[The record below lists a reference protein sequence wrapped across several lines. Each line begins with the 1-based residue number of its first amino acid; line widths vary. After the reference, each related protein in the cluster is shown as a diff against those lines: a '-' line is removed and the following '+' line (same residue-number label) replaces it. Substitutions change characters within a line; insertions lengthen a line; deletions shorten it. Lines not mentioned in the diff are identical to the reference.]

1 MITIDIDV
9 KIEEILVSATKS
21 GMVATFDLA
30 DAINPK
36 TRLYLKFYKKQID
49 YIMKKFYEVD
59 REKMRA
65 ELRLEFLAR
74 EDTLRAEIVKEIQEA
89 TARSKQRMKPRGVAD

>member
-21 GMVATFDLA
+21 GMVASFDLS

-49 YIMKKFYEVD
+49 YLMKQFYKVD
-59 REKMRA
+59 REKMRD

-74 EDTLRAEIVKEIQEA
+74 EDGLRAEIIKEIQESQA
-89 TARSKQRMKPRGVAD
+89 LEKKRMKPRGVAD